1 MSAFSDTGLNEEL
14 VKAVTD
20 LGFEK
25 PTPIQAKTIPHLLAS
40 DRDLIALA
48 QTGTGKTAAFG
59 LPALHMTDP
68 DDGSTQT
75 LVLCPTRELC
85 LQIVNDLSTYSK
97 YMKKVNVVAV
107 YGGSSIQEQIRELKR
122 GAQIVVGTPGR
133 TRDLIKRKRLDLSNV
148 KRLILDEADEMLTMG
163 FKEELDAILEETPAE
178 KQTLLFSATMSRD
191 IINVTKKYMNDP
203 LQLSVAS
210 MNEGAKNVEHIY
222 YMAQS
227 RDRYEVLK
235 RIADINPDI
244 YGIVFCRTRRET
256 REIANKLMHD
266 GYNADALYGDLS
278 QAQRDEVMERFRSG
292 QIQILVATDVAARGL
307 DVNDLTHVININLPD
322 NAESYIHR
330 SGRTG
335 RAGKSGISIAIIHT
349 RETRSIREIE
359 RRSGIKFTKEL
370 IPTGKDICEKQ
381 LFTLI
386 DKIQNINVDDEV
398 IDPFMPAIYEKLES
412 LSREELIKHFVSAEF
427 NRFLDYYKNARDIN
441 VPDRPVR
448 ERRDSRDSSS
458 RDRRDS
464 GRDRDSGREKRTW
477 EDRRKTPFTRLY
489 INVGASNDLNPKRL
503 IGIINHA
510 LDSGNAEIGK
520 IEVTNKCAFFEIDEK
535 VAPTLMTALRGQVFE
550 GVSLLVEVSPEKSRK
565 RSSYSGKSE
574 GGSRRNYRG
583 DDKRGDSG
591 KRGGGGRRPRR

>member
-1 MSAFSDTGLNEEL
+1 MSAFLETGLNEEI
-14 VKAVTD
+14 VKAVTE
-20 LGFEK
+20 LGFET

-59 LPALHMTDP
+59 LPVLHMTDIA
-68 DDGSTQT
+68 DKSTQT

-85 LQIVNDLSTYSK
+85 LQIVNDLSTFSK
-97 YMKKVNVVAV
+97 YLKGINVVAV
-107 YGGSSIQEQIRELKR
+107 YGGASIETQIRELKR

-133 TRDLIKRKRLDLSNV
+133 TKDLLKRKRLDLSNV

-163 FKEELDAILEETPAE
+163 FKDELDAILEETPSE

-222 YMAQS
+222 YMAQA
-227 RDRYEVLK
+227 RDHYEVLK
-235 RIADINPDI
+235 RVADINPDI

-256 REIANKLMHD
+256 REISNKLMND

-307 DVNDLTHVININLPD
+307 DVNDLTHIININLPD
-322 NAESYIHR
+322 NAESYVHR

-349 RETRSIREIE
+349 RETGAIREIE
-359 RRSGIKFTKEL
+359 RRSGIKFKKEM
-370 IPTGKDICEKQ
+370 IPSGKDICTKQ
-381 LFTLI
+381 LFSLI
-386 DKIQNINVDDEV
+386 DKVEHIEVDDEK
-398 IDPFMPAIYEKLES
+398 IDPFMPVIYEKLAD
-412 LSREELIKHFVSAEF
+412 LSREDLIKHFVSAEF
-427 NRFLDYYKNARDIN
+427 NRFLEYYKNARDIN
-441 VPDRPVR
+441 IPERPIR
-448 ERRDSRDSSS
+448 ERRDVRSRDGRDNRDS
-458 RDRRDS
+458 RD
-464 GRDRDSGREKRTW
+464 GGREKRSW

-489 INVGASNDLNPKRL
+489 INVGTANDLNPKRL
-503 IGIINHA
+503 IGLINHA

-535 VAPTLMTALRGQVFE
+535 VAQPLMSALRGQVFE
-550 GVSLLVEVSPEKSRK
+550 GVPLLVEVSPEKSRTRTTYNR
-565 RSSYSGKSE
+565 RSNDDNRRS
-574 GGSRRNYRG
+574 GSR
-583 DDKRGDSG
+583 DDRRSG
-591 KRGGGGRRPRR
+591 GGNRSGGRRPRK